1 MDYHDDFDDLP
12 LRPMQE
18 KPSTV
23 GVIGFISAMVWI
35 GLFLVMLGLKL
46 LLDQEELQVQVP
58 NRTRWM
64 LYWFLALDFMS
75 FLAGLMALILGARG
89 LASVNTHYRGWATA
103 ALVLGILEIIGTVV
117 FGCFMGCAVF
127 THELL
132 NRGG

>member
-1 MDYHDDFDDLP
+1 MP
-12 LRPMQE
+12 E

-46 LLDQEELQVQVP
+46 LLDQENLQVQVP
-58 NRTRWM
+58 DRTRWM

-75 FLAGLMALILGARG
+75 FIAALTALILGARG
-89 LASVNTHYRGWATA
+89 LSSVHTHYRAWAVA
-103 ALVLGILEIIGTVV
+103 ALILGIIEILGTVL
-117 FGCFMGCAVF
+117 FGCFMGCTVMWFEA
-127 THELL
+127 L